1 LLEANAMNVP
11 KIGIL
16 AASSLFVLA
25 ACTGQPEPV
34 ANPQIPTIGSTAPS
48 VEQQPSS
55 EPSATLSPPS
65 AEVPPPPAPPAPV
78 ADRGDCK
85 AASLKL
91 GIGGADAAAGTVYRQ
106 LVFTNIGT
114 APCVLQ
120 GFPGVSYVAG
130 DDGHQIGPAAVRI
143 GTKGEAIDLAPG
155 ASAAA
160 PVGFTQVRNYDEAV
174 CKPTAVRGLRVYPPQ
189 ETASMF
195 VPLEGTGCAGNPP
208 GQQLSV
214 KTIQRT

>member
-1 LLEANAMNVP
+1 MNVP

-16 AASSLFVLA
+16 AASSLFLLA
-25 ACTGQPEPV
+25 ACTGQPKPV
-34 ANPQIPTIGSTAPS
+34 ANPQIPTIDSTTPS
-48 VEQQPSS
+48 VEQSSTPATTPSS
-55 EPSATLSPPS
+55 EAPAPQQ
-65 AEVPPPPAPPAPV
+65 PPAQV
-78 ADRGDCK
+78 TDKGECK

-91 GIGGADAAAGTVYRQ
+91 SIGNGDAAAGTVYRQ
-106 LVFTNIGT
+106 LVFTNIGA
-114 APCVLQ
+114 APCILQ

-130 DDGHQIGPAAVRI
+130 DDGHQVGSAAVRE
-143 GTKGEAIDLAPG
+143 GTKGEAITVAPG
-155 ASAAA
+155 ASAEA

-195 VPLEGTGCAGNPP
+195 IPLEGTGCAGNPP
-208 GQQLSV
+208 GQQLTV

>member
-1 LLEANAMNVP
+1 MTVP

-16 AASSLFVLA
+16 AASSLLLLA
-25 ACTGQPEPV
+25 ACTGQPTPV
-34 ANPQIPTIGSTAPS
+34 ANPQIPTIGSTTPS
-48 VEQQPSS
+48 VESPEPPSS
-55 EPSATLSPPS
+55 EPPATPPPS
-65 AEVPPPPAPPAPV
+65 PEVPPPPPAPA
-78 ADRGDCK
+78 ADGKGECK

-91 GIGGADAAAGTVYRQ
+91 SISEGEGAAGTVYRR
-106 LVFTNIGT
+106 LVFTNTGT

-130 DDGHQIGPAAVRI
+130 DDGHQVGPAAVRS
-143 GTKGEAIDLAPG
+143 GTKGEAINLAPG

-160 PVGFTQVRNYDEAV
+160 PVGFRQVRNYDEAV

-195 VPLEGTGCAGNPP
+195 IPLEGTGCAGNPP
-208 GQQLSV
+208 GDQLIV

>member
-16 AASSLFVLA
+16 AASSLFLLT
-25 ACTGQPEPV
+25 ACTGQPKPV

-48 VEQQPSS
+48 VEQPPSS
-55 EPSATLSPPS
+55 EPSATPPPPS
-65 AEVPPPPAPPAPV
+65 AEVPSAPPAPV
-78 ADRGDCK
+78 ADKGDCR

-91 GIGGADAAAGTVYRQ
+91 SIREGDGAAGTIYRQ

-114 APCVLQ
+114 APCIVQ

-130 DDGHQIGPAAVRI
+130 EDGHQVGPAAFRS
-143 GTKGEAIDLAPG
+143 GTKGEAINLAPG
-155 ASAAA
+155 ASAVA
-160 PVGFTQVRNYDEAV
+160 PVGFTEVRNYDEAV

-208 GQQLSV
+208 GHQLIV

>member
-1 LLEANAMNVP
+1 MNVP

-16 AASSLFVLA
+16 AASSLFLLA
-25 ACTGQPEPV
+25 ACTGQPKPV
-34 ANPQIPTIGSTAPS
+34 ANPQIPTIGSTTPG
-48 VEQQPSS
+48 VEQPSTQPPTTLPPSS
-55 EPSATLSPPS
+55 EA
-65 AEVPPPPAPPAPV
+65 PPPPAPPAPV
-78 ADRGDCK
+78 TDKGDCK

-91 GIGGADAAAGTVYRQ
+91 SIGSSDAAAGTVYRQ
-106 LVFTNIGT
+106 LVFTNTGT

-120 GFPGVSYVAG
+120 GFPGVSYVTG
-130 DDGHQIGPAAVRI
+130 DDGHQVGPAAVRV
-143 GTKGEAIDLAPG
+143 GAKGAPITVAPG

-174 CKPTAVRGLRVYPPQ
+174 CKPTSVRGLRVYPPQ

-195 VPLEGTGCAGNPP
+195 IALEGTGCAGDPP

>member
-1 LLEANAMNVP
+1 MNVP

-16 AASSLFVLA
+16 AASSLFLLA
-25 ACTGQPEPV
+25 ACTGQPAPV
-34 ANPQIPTIGSTAPS
+34 ANPQIPTIGSTVPS
-48 VEQQPSS
+48 AES
-55 EPSATLSPPS
+55 EPPSTEPVTPPPSS
-65 AEVPPPPAPPAPV
+65 AEVPPPAPPPAPAV
-78 ADRGDCK
+78 AGKADCK
-85 AASLKL
+85 AANLKL
-91 GIGGADAAAGTVYRQ
+91 SIGGGDAAAGTVYRQ
-106 LVFTNIGT
+106 LVFTNTG
-114 APCVLQ
+114 ASPCVLQ

-130 DDGHQIGPAAVRI
+130 DDGHQVGPAAVRI

-195 VPLEGTGCAGNPP
+195 IALEGTGCAGNPP
-208 GQQLSV
+208 GQQLTV